1 LLTALAGFTAEL
13 YRPASY
19 ALVADLTPNGRRITG
34 FAMYRLAVN
43 AGVAAGPAVAGF
55 LAQRSFLW
63 LFIGDA
69 LTSIIYGCAA
79 YVALPQDHREVR
91 ARASG
96 VHAVS
101 RMASDSRLTRMLI
114 ATLAL
119 AFVIHQAYAT
129 FPLHLARSGY
139 TPVIYGSLMSLNGA
153 LIIAIELWV
162 TTLTRR
168 LPALIAIAVGI
179 LLSGIGF
186 GAIGFAGSVGML
198 ALTVVIWTLGETVF
212 SPVGAAYIADI
223 APLDLRGRYQA
234 AWAFTF
240 SLGLMLAPIG
250 GTLLYSYAPHALWF
264 TCFGLCLAAATLMAS
279 AWMAEHGTERHVVAA
294 TGPLVA
300 DDPAAR
306 GD

>member
-1 LLTALAGFTAEL
+1 
-13 YRPASY
+13 
-19 ALVADLTPNGRRITG
+19 
-34 FAMYRLAVN
+34 
-43 AGVAAGPAVAGF
+43 
-55 LAQRSFLW
+55 
-63 LFIGDA
+63 
-69 LTSIIYGCAA
+69 
-79 YVALPQDHREVR
+79 
-91 ARASG
+91 
-96 VHAVS
+96 
-101 RMASDSRLTRMLI
+101 
-114 ATLAL
+114 
-119 AFVIHQAYAT
+119 
-129 FPLHLARSGY
+129 
-139 TPVIYGSLMSLNGA
+139 MSLNGA